1 MAGVWKGK
9 RRDSFR
15 QSPFC
20 IVLLLFTSVWLHSP
34 IFNFATSKQEP
45 LNRVRERSGR
55 ALHTSAPR
63 LSKLNGQ
70 ERYLLGT
77 ISKAGKHGWPSV
89 ESNIAN
95 YSGSAVP
102 IYTAAMHAAVKCG
115 RYHEGADIYHRCRR
129 CCQEFDAPVFAEA
142 LHIFRKL
149 KQPAQVRKIWNET
162 LHFCDLNGILALAR
176 ITAAADEGD
185 VEAAAQVLDLMHS
198 NQVVVETAHL
208 SSAIR
213 SCWGWGKNRHKAATY
228 FFDLFSRFNVLPNVI
243 SFTNLFGAY
252 TGAGLKDIL
261 QAYSE
266 MKALQ
271 VLPDTAF
278 AETYLTTL
286 FGKDQ
291 RFTTARSPA
300 LLLDLLKDYSV
311 ERFRAARMALD
322 DFDAAGVK
330 LTRLS
335 KGIRRELEH
344 LPQ

>member
-1 MAGVWKGK
+1 MVGVWKGK
-9 RRDSFR
+9 RRDSFG
-15 QSPFC
+15 QSPLC
-20 IVLLLFTSVWLHSP
+20 IFILLFTSVWLHCP
-34 IFNFATSKQEP
+34 IFSPPLKRLAPPPFLPTFAVPSLGNNSKQEP
-45 LNRVRERSGR
+45 LNRVRERSGT

-70 ERYLLGT
+70 ERSLLGT
-77 ISKAGKHGWPSV
+77 ISKAGKQLIWPSV
-89 ESNIAN
+89 ESSIAN
-95 YSGSAVP
+95 YSGTAVP
-102 IYTAAMHAAVKCG
+102 IYTAAMHAAVECG
-115 RYHEGADIYHRCRR
+115 RYNEGADIYQKCRR

-149 KQPAQVRKIWNET
+149 KQPTQVRKIWNET
-162 LHFCDLNGILALAR
+162 LRFCNLNGILALAR

-198 NQVVVETAHL
+198 KQVVVETAHL

-213 SCWGWGKNRHKAATY
+213 SCWGWGENRHKASKY
-228 FFDLFSRFNVLPNVI
+228 FFALFGRFNVLPNVI

-252 TGAGLKDIL
+252 AAADLKDIL
-261 QAYSE
+261 QAYAE

-300 LLLDLLKDYSV
+300 LLLDLLKDLK
-311 ERFRAARMALD
+311 A
-322 DFDAAGVK
+322 DA
-330 LTRLS
+330 
-335 KGIRRELEH
+335 
-344 LPQ
+344 